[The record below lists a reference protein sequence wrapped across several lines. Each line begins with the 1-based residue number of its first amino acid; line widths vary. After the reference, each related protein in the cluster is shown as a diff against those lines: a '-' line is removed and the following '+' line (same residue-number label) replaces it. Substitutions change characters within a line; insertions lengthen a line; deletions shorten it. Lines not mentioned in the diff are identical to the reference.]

1 MRFFIFAVFLYAPVI
16 QAEVVA
22 TYTYRKAKKPVE
34 KSITIEEVRMAYD
47 IIQKSTF
54 NPPGQDQFFK
64 DYLRFKMG
72 VEVGLNERKLIKSPG
87 LDTLIVNPFL
97 KQAFHQELYK
107 ALAEI
112 KLKRSIEKLDNR
124 ASNLSDKR
132 LRQLYANDPEFNL
145 FFIAV
150 NHPINPKPSQVKEAE
165 SRALKIYNQVI
176 KSKKPFLELV
186 ALYSDDKVNGTLGI
200 NRSRASILPSVY
212 ERLKSMKDGEI
223 SRPLRVFSG
232 FFIVKLNKKIPFS
245 EANTIG
251 IKANYFNK
259 ERTKIFNNY
268 FDNLKK
274 DFSVKIVK
282 PQLIKTL

>member
-1 MRFFIFAVFLYAPVI
+1 MRFFIFAFFVCTPEV

-22 TYTYRKAKKPVE
+22 TYTYRKAKKPME
-34 KSITIEEVRMAYD
+34 RSITIEEVKMAYD
-47 IIQKSTF
+47 IVQQSTF
-54 NPPGQDQFFK
+54 NPPDRDQFFK

-72 VEVGLNERKLIKSPG
+72 VEVGLNDRKLIKSPQ
-87 LDTLIVNPFL
+87 LDSMIANPFL

-112 KLKRSIEKLDNR
+112 KLKKAIGNLDDRVANLNNKKLR
-124 ASNLSDKR
+124 E
-132 LRQLYANDPEFNL
+132 LYAKEPEFNI

-150 NHPINPKPSQVKEAE
+150 SHPVNPKPSQVKEAE
-165 SRALKIYNQVI
+165 DRTLKIYNQVI

-212 ERLKSMKDGEI
+212 ERLKSMKDGTI
-223 SRPLRVFSG
+223 SRPVRVFSG
-232 FFIVKLNKKIPFS
+232 FFIVKLNKRIPFS

-268 FDNLKK
+268 FDSLKK